1 MDSILR
7 KGLRVV
13 NQTTNR
19 SRILIVDDDE
29 GTREVLEVILEDDY
43 NVACAAEGQVALD
56 KLNREAFDLV
66 LLDLFLPGMYGIET
80 LKRI

>member
-1 MDSILR
+1 MDRILR
-7 KGLRVV
+7 KGQRVV

-43 NVACAAEGQVALD
+43 YVAYAADGQIALY
-56 KLNREAFDLV
+56 K
-66 LLDLFLPGMYGIET
+66 
-80 LKRI
+80 